1 MGDKKMTP
9 MMEQYLRI
17 KSQHEDA
24 ILFYR
29 LGDFYEMFFDD
40 AKLVSR
46 ELELVL
52 TGKDCG
58 MDERAPMC
66 GIPYHSSESYIGR
79 LVAKGYK
86 VVICEQTEDP
96 ATAKGLVNRD
106 VVRIVTPGTI
116 IETGLLDDSRNNYL
130 CTVCVNGSRAGLCF
144 ADVSTS
150 EVRGTFLSGEDLGQM
165 IINELAAYSPRE
177 LLLSCPEAEVPEV
190 AEYARNRQHTMV
202 DDSRGAFFDRSAAQ
216 TLVLDRFGKTAA
228 DMGAVEEECA
238 VAFGAMVAYIEETC
252 RHEIPDIRKLT
263 FYTEEQ
269 YVQMDS
275 STRRNLELC
284 ETMRSGERR
293 GSLLWVLD
301 RTKTSMGAR
310 LLRRYIE
317 QPLRNASAI
326 SRRLDAVE
334 QLCGNY
340 MQRSEITETLS
351 GVLDLE
357 RLMAKVS
364 YGTANAK
371 DLLAIG
377 KSLALVPYLREQL
390 ADSSSSELCEIRDSM
405 SPEEELFQ
413 LLLCAIDADPS
424 ALVKEGGMIADGYN
438 AEVDELRG
446 IIDNSKDYKNRI
458 EARERERTGIKTLK
472 IGYNKVFGYYIEV
485 SKSYTSLVPDDYVR
499 KQTLTTGERYIT
511 DELKDMEA
519 TILGARDKLSSLEYD
534 IFCGLRD
541 RVSERAAAIAADAE
555 CFARLDVLC
564 SLASVASENRYVR
577 PEIEYSDITD
587 IRGGRHPV
595 VERFAG
601 SGGFVPNDTLLDTS
615 HNRLALITGPNMAG
629 KSTYMRQVAI
639 ITLMAQMGS
648 FVPADS
654 ARIGIVDRI
663 FTRVGASDD
672 LAAGQSTFML
682 EMTEVAYILSHATP
696 RSLIVYDEI
705 GRGTS
710 TFDGMSIARAVAE
723 YTAGKKIGARTLFAT
738 HYHEL
743 TALEGEIDGVVNYNI
758 TAKKKGD
765 GLIFLRRVVRGAADD
780 SYGIEVAKLAGVPS
794 EVIRRARAVLAGL
807 ERRSAE
813 AERICEEEQASG
825 EPDTGLDNVSFG
837 DIGQTEL
844 RDRIAA
850 LDMDSMTPRDALELL
865 YELKKLVY

>member
-1 MGDKKMTP
+1 
-9 MMEQYLRI
+9 
-17 KSQHEDA
+17 
-24 ILFYR
+24 
-29 LGDFYEMFFDD
+29 
-40 AKLVSR
+40 
-46 ELELVL
+46 
-52 TGKDCG
+52 
-58 MDERAPMC
+58 
-66 GIPYHSSESYIGR
+66 
-79 LVAKGYK
+79 
-86 VVICEQTEDP
+86 
-96 ATAKGLVNRD
+96 
-106 VVRIVTPGTI
+106 
-116 IETGLLDDSRNNYL
+116 
-130 CTVCVNGSRAGLCF
+130 
-144 ADVSTS
+144 
-150 EVRGTFLSGEDLGQM
+150 
-165 IINELAAYSPRE
+165 
-177 LLLSCPEAEVPEV
+177 
-190 AEYARNRQHTMV
+190 
-202 DDSRGAFFDRSAAQ
+202 
-216 TLVLDRFGKTAA
+216 
-228 DMGAVEEECA
+228 
-238 VAFGAMVAYIEETC
+238 
-252 RHEIPDIRKLT
+252 
-263 FYTEEQ
+263 
-269 YVQMDS
+269 
-275 STRRNLELC
+275 
-284 ETMRSGERR
+284 
-293 GSLLWVLD
+293 
-301 RTKTSMGAR
+301 
-310 LLRRYIE
+310 
-317 QPLRNASAI
+317 
-326 SRRLDAVE
+326 
-334 QLCGNY
+334 

-765 GLIFLRRVVRGAADD
+765 GIIFLRRVVRGAADD

-813 AERICEEEQASG
+813 AERICEEEQESG